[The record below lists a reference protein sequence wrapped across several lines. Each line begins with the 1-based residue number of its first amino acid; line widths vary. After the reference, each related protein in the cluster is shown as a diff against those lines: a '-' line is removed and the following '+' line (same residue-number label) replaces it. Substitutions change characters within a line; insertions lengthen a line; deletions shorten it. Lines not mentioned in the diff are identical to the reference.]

1 MHGALFGR
9 RIRVTLGRQVVVD
22 LDPAVPFDV
31 NNERN
36 LHVDFTVSTHAKPEP
51 LVASVTVKSLNRE
64 RRAQYANQQERARQQ
79 ASQQYQAVLTGD
91 ILVEPD
97 EVASAS
103 ENLVT
108 QGATVKIEAGYQ
120 NDFGLI
126 HVGVVL
132 PDGFEDS
139 PTTPGYSTSFQS
151 QDTRLA
157 WANTFVSEEIAPGVT
172 LVDYNKAL
180 RVAEQ
185 YKRGEIGGAEVAA
198 QAPGLLEQKLDVF
211 GYANGKVLHGQSRDE
226 SSKLMNTL
234 GLQAFLVDGKPYYLT
249 KAATR
254 YTQAVLLKLVPQDEN
269 AAAPGGL
276 LSYKKQGRFYSGK
289 CLLNYRMSA
298 GRQVRLIDDNDKPIG
313 GGLFRV
319 EHATHTGSSYTNSY
333 YTEFVLRPTTVAT
346 QNNL

>member
-1 MHGALFGR
+1 MHGLLFGR
-9 RIRVTLGRQVVVD
+9 RIRVTIGRQVVVD
-22 LDPAVPFDV
+22 LDPSVPFDV
-31 NNERN
+31 NDERN
-36 LHVDFTVSTHAKPEP
+36 LHVDFNVSTHAKPEP
-51 LVASVTVKSLNRE
+51 LVASVTVFNLNRE
-64 RRAQYANQQERARQQ
+64 VRSQLDNQQQRARHQ

-103 ENLVT
+103 ESLVT
-108 QGATVKIEAGYQ
+108 QGATVRIEAGYQ
-120 NDFGLI
+120 DDFGLI

-132 PDGFEDS
+132 PDGFEDDPS
-139 PTTPGYSTSFQS
+139 TPGFVTSFQS

-157 WANTFVSEEIAPGVT
+157 WSNTFVSEEIAPGVT

-185 YKRGEIGGAEVAA
+185 YKRGEIGGAEVEA
-198 QAPGLLEQKLDVF
+198 QAPGLLERKLDVF
-211 GYANGKVLHGQSRDE
+211 GYENGKVLHGQSRDE
-226 SSKLMNTL
+226 SSNLMNTL

-249 KAATR
+249 KEATR
-254 YTQAVLLKLVPQDEN
+254 YTEAVVLKLVPQDEN

-276 LSYKKQGRFYSGK
+276 LTVKKQGRFYAGR

-298 GRQVRLIDDNDKPIG
+298 GRQVRLLDDFDRPIG

-319 EHATHTGSSYTNSY
+319 EHATHSGSSYSQTY
-333 YTEFVLRPTTVAT
+333 YTDFVLRPVTVSP